1 MLKVRPVPFCLLDE
15 VEAALDEANTGR
27 FGAILRDLAT
37 DIQFVVITHN
47 RGTML
52 HADCLYGIT
61 MGETGI
67 SSIFG
72 INLTRDEAGQ
82 IVLERSGA

>member
-1 MLKVRPVPFCLLDE
+1 
-15 VEAALDEANTGR
+15 
-27 FGAILRDLAT
+27 
-37 DIQFVVITHN
+37 
-47 RGTML
+47 ML

-72 INLTRDEAGQ
+72 INLHRDEEGQ
-82 IVLERSGA
+82 IILERSGA